1 MEVRERWDGRLTILY
16 KDKALEHTVYREPP
30 RQAEL
35 ITSKMLNPELDARLA
50 AKKKRKVYVPPPD
63 HPWRKF
69 HYGKDSENPGPGPE
83 G

>member
-1 MEVRERWDGRLTILY
+1 MEVRERWDGRLAILY
-16 KDKALEHTVYREPP
+16 KGKPLEHTVYREPP

-50 AKKKRKVYVPPPD
+50 AQKKRKVHVPPPD

-69 HYGKDSENPGPGPE
+69 HHGKDSDQPGPGRE